1 VGFWE
6 GGDYLVLQVMEARG
20 KVVDDGGTFLPRR
33 QPTIPVA
40 FAIFHTSSS
49 FFPDDGLRLG

>member
-1 VGFWE
+1 MALLGWL
-6 GGDYLVLQVMEARG
+6 DW
-20 KVVDDGGTFLPRR
+20 KSGTGADRVSC
-33 QPTIPVA
+33 IPVA